1 MSNKCAI
8 WHSQPFVNPLTNRK
22 IKIGGPTYKELE
34 RECGPP
40 PMRSRRRR
48 RSPSPSRRSVG
59 SRRSIDS
66 SQSFPA
72 TQLGRRSPGRSN
84 RSSGRSQSPRELYCG
99 NNARDDGL
107 RDGSKILGTR
117 YQCLRK
123 GIGRGL
129 NEPIFSYSQEYE
141 PIEQIKVFCGNGNI
155 LPRDKDRFGTRDEC
169 LRKGFAVGQKQKCT
183 RDGDIQRGPIVSQER
198 GWYKVYLPF
207 ALGR

>member
-8 WHSQPFVNPLTNRK
+8 WHSQPLVNPLTNRK

-40 PMRSRRRR
+40 PSRSRR
-48 RSPSPSRRSVG
+48 RSPSPSRRSIG
-59 SRRSIDS
+59 SRRSS
-66 SQSFPA
+66 PSRRQSPFP
-72 TQLGRRSPGRSN
+72 SRSN
-84 RSSGRSQSPRELYCG
+84 RSSRRSQSPRELYCG
-99 NNARDDGL
+99 NNAKDDGL

-169 LRKGFAVGQKQKCT
+169 LRKGFAVGQKQKFT
-183 RDGDIQRGPIVSQER
+183 RDGDIQRGPIVSQDR
-198 GWYKVYLPF
+198 GWYKVYLPS
-207 ALGR
+207 ALGPVVLGGGRQ